1 MSAIAATVPK
11 KKRAPRLDGA
21 EARQRLLLAGLQ
33 LFSAK
38 GFAKTST
45 REIAQAAEV
54 NIAAISYYF
63 GDKAAL
69 YRAAFLEPFDNCH
82 GDVSSFNGLELSLRQ
97 ALEAFYTDFLAPLKQ
112 SELLQQCMRL
122 HFREMIEPTGL
133 WEEELQNEIKP
144 LHLALA
150 AVLCRHLGLAR
161 PDDEIHRLT
170 FAIAALSLHMFVGR
184 ELIDTIAPRLVKTPA
199 AIDKTVQRLADFA
212 QAMVRAEADRR
223 ALAAPP
229 KTSASKMTSRSIS
242 V

>member
-1 MSAIAATVPK
+1 MSATASPTPLK

-21 EARQRLLLAGLQ
+21 EARQRLLRAALQ
-33 LFSAK
+33 LFAAK

-45 REIAQAAEV
+45 REIAQSADV

-82 GDVSSFNGLELSLRQ
+82 GDVSVFNGPKLSVRQ
-97 ALEAFYTDFLAPLKQ
+97 ALAAFYTDFLAPLKQ

-133 WEEELQNEIKP
+133 WQEELQNEIKP
-144 LHLALA
+144 SHLALV

-161 PDDEIHRLT
+161 PDDEIHRLA
-170 FAIAALSLHMFVGR
+170 FAISALSLHMFVGR
-184 ELIDTIAPRLVKTPA
+184 DLIDAIAPRLVKTPA
-199 AIDKTVQRLADFA
+199 AIDATVQRLTDFA
-212 QAMVRAEADRR
+212 QAMVSAEASRR
-223 ALAAPP
+223 APP
-229 KTSASKMTSRSIS
+229 VQLTRSTPASTQP
-242 V
+242 

>member
-1 MSAIAATVPK
+1 MAGVTIPASLPSVVAG
-11 KKRAPRLDGA
+11 KKRTPRLDGA

-82 GDVSSFNGLELSLRQ
+82 GDVSSFNGPELGLRQ

-144 LHLALA
+144 SHLALA

-161 PDDEIHRLT
+161 PDDEIHRLA

-184 ELIDTIAPRLVKTPA
+184 DLIDAIAPRLVKTPA
-199 AIDKTVQRLADFA
+199 AIDKTVQRLTDFA
-212 QAMVRAEADRR
+212 HAMVNAEAHRR
-223 ALAAPP
+223 LSAATPT
-229 KTSASKMTSRSIS
+229 TSNS